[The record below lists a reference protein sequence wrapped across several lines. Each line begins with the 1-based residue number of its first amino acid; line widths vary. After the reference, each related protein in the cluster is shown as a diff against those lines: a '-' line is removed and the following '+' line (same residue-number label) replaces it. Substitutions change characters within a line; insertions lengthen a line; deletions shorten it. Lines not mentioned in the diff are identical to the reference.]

1 MPAQPL
7 PASTPVF
14 PANWAS
20 DIIYLT
26 QPFYSRLLDC
36 STLQQLC
43 PKPLVRGHLDTAHP
57 SGPCRS
63 VRIKKIT
70 AQDHPA
76 FGQCGLFANQALQ
89 PGQWVL
95 DYLGYVH
102 PASEA
107 DQDSDYDLSLDREL
121 QGGVG
126 IDARRMGNEARFVN
140 DYRGVPGRVRYAHVR
155 SGKQRTATAGP
166 NVVFSERIVQGTGER
181 RLCIVVGK
189 EKVKKGEELCVSYGK
204 GFWRERGVV
213 YSGMDWLS
221 QTEHEKFD
229 GGVDVGGK

>member
-1 MPAQPL
+1 MPAQLL
-7 PASTPVF
+7 PASTPVL
-14 PANWAS
+14 PANWALE
-20 DIIYLT
+20 IIYLT
-26 QPFYSRLLDC
+26 QPFYSRLLDR

-57 SGPCRS
+57 PGPCRS

-70 AQDHPA
+70 APDHPA
-76 FGQCGLFANQALQ
+76 FGQCGLFANQTLQ

-95 DYLGYVH
+95 DYLGYIH

-107 DQDSDYDLSLDREL
+107 DQDSDFDLSLDREL

-140 DYRGVPGRVRYAHVR
+140 DYRGVPERVKCTSAR
-155 SGKQRTATAGP
+155 SGKKKAASAGP
-166 NVVFSERIVQGTGER
+166 NVEFSERIVQGTGER

-189 EKVKKGEELCVSYGK
+189 EKVNKGEELCVSYGK
-204 GFWRERGVV
+204 GFWRERGAG
-213 YSGMDWLS
+213 YSGTTWLS
-221 QTEHEKFD
+221 QTEHKN
-229 GGVDVGGK
+229 